1 MELTV
6 TLTSCAAAAVTSVWL
21 AMRVAAL
28 RGKFKIAHG
37 HGENEFLVRRMR
49 AQLNFVENTPFVLL
63 LIAVIELSGKA
74 GLWLSYV
81 AAIYFIGRLAHA
93 IGMDSAEVPLTRK
106 IGMAITF
113 LTLLGLAVVA
123 LLITLDYF

>member
-6 TLTSCAAAAVTSVWL
+6 TLTSCAAAAIIGVWL
-21 AMRVAAL
+21 AMRVASL
-28 RGKFKIAHG
+28 RGKFGIAHG
-37 HGENEFLVRRMR
+37 HGDNEFLVRRMR

-63 LIAVIELSGKA
+63 LIAAIELSGKA

-81 AAIYFIGRLAHA
+81 AAIYFLGRLAHA
-93 IGMDSAEVPLTRK
+93 IGMDSAAVPLTRK
-106 IGMAITF
+106 IGMTITF

-123 LLITLDYF
+123 LLISLGYF